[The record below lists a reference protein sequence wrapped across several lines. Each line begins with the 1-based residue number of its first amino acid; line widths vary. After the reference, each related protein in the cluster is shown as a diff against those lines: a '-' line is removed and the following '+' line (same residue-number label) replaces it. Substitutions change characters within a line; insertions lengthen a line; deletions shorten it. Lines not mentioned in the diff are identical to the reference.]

1 LVILAKGVQKWSKR
15 APFIVRLK
23 GKGGWGI
30 RLGGEGPNHTVM
42 FYETYRRSPCEV
54 CLLFLLC
61 PADTTRTNRQR
72 RMIYNID
79 ENCSCLFSLLSS
91 LSASRRV
98 LTWIKKWLRWRRL
111 AKLEATTRS
120 PWGPPGVPQGPPP
133 GGPQKRRKNGDFW
146 VFFFTNPE

>member
-30 RLGGEGPNHTVM
+30 RLGGEGPNHTLM
-42 FYETYRRSPCEV
+42 LLQRRTDDLLRRRSGVLMLNSGQTITSERKHRIHIHRQNCFFV
-54 CLLFLLC
+54 FSSFILLL
-61 PADTTRTNRQR
+61 
-72 RMIYNID
+72 
-79 ENCSCLFSLLSS
+79 
-91 LSASRRV
+91 ASRRV